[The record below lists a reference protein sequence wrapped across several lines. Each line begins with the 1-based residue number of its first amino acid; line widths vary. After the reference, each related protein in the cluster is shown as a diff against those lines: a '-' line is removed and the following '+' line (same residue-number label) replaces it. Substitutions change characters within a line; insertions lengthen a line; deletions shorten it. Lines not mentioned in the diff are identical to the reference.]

1 MLSALTPYFN
11 NNEALLTSM
20 LAYIV
25 HDTFAGEGEEE
36 INEATSTARER
47 TCPRFARPIKII
59 RYAIDITYSFE
70 RH

>member
-36 INEATSTARER
+36 ITGGYFYCSGMDV
-47 TCPRFARPIKII
+47 P
-59 RYAIDITYSFE
+59 
-70 RH
+70 